1 MNEVQRESPL
11 PSALLGYL
19 SQNDIL
25 FVVHAIAITNTG
37 TCTQMGTERENASF
51 LLSVIG
57 VANTLGRIVLGF
69 VSDRPW
75 LNRLYTYNISLAI
88 CGLSMSNS

>member
-1 MNEVQRESPL
+1 
-11 PSALLGYL
+11 
-19 SQNDIL
+19 
-25 FVVHAIAITNTG
+25 
-37 TCTQMGTERENASF
+37 MGIEKENASF

-57 VANTLGRIVLGF
+57 IANTLGRIVLGY

-88 CGLSMSNS
+88 CGLSTYQ